1 MTPYTPL
8 FELLR
13 KWCNVLYT
21 LKIQVSHWYRSKTSH
36 KVSDLDLN
44 KEVSEMFLEDWNV
57 IVQVEQSLQKHFY
70 LSTRE
75 GRKTQDVNWQDRHQN
90 IIYWKN
96 NIIVLILSLVP
107 RLPCSRM
114 QTWQSWR
121 CGESLVYFLFERC
134 QRWNCG
140 ECGCTRRLKMSKGIE
155 QLTYTYQARRGWT
168 TTTQSH

>member
-36 KVSDLDLN
+36 KVSDLNLN

-90 IIYWKN
+90 IIYWHN
-96 NIIVLILSLVP
+96 SAN
-107 RLPCSRM
+107 
-114 QTWQSWR
+114 
-121 CGESLVYFLFERC
+121 
-134 QRWNCG
+134 
-140 ECGCTRRLKMSKGIE
+140 
-155 QLTYTYQARRGWT
+155 
-168 TTTQSH
+168 TQSRSQAPLLQNANMAIMKVWRELGIFSIWTMPKVELWWVWVYPEAQNEQRYWATDLHISS